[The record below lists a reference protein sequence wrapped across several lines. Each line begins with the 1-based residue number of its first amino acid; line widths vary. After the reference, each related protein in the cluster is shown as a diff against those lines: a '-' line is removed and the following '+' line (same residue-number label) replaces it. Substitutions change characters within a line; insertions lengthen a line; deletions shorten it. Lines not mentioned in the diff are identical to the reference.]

1 LLDVTDFIRNHDDKK
16 ASFLLV
22 REVQV
27 GGEKVDG
34 EIRFASKEDSEH
46 APKLLLE
53 LRKRW

>member
-1 LLDVTDFIRNHDDKK
+1 MLDVTDFIRNHDDKK